1 VGGGEGGGEGGVGGG
16 GGGGGV
22 GGGGGAQGDVRI
34 DSYDDRATVE
44 GSKMNL
50 QQITLQPKIGSGEV
64 AGPRVMTPRSEEQT
78 VARQS
83 AGTCVKSPSASAPGV
98 DSLSSLSIPST
109 TKAPGVGGST
119 PSFCAAEIAAMRME
133 IEAAGLDELTEY
145 ERLQE
150 ERFQIARE
158 SMMRAIRMEAERKSE
173 ARARAAKLE
182 TDIECLRINRDVWR
196 FIAVLPWIIFP
207 VMWVVTR

>member
-1 VGGGEGGGEGGVGGG
+1 M
-16 GGGGGV
+16 
-22 GGGGGAQGDVRI
+22 
-34 DSYDDRATVE
+34 S
-44 GSKMNL
+44 L
-50 QQITLQPKIGSGEV
+50 QRNPIHNRVGSGEV
-64 AGPRVMTPRSEEQT
+64 AGEQVMTANHEEQT

-133 IEAAGLDELTEY
+133 IEAAGK
-145 ERLQE
+145 ERDAVQLHDWMQE
-150 ERFQIARE
+150 ERIKAVRE
-158 SMMRAIRMEAERKSE
+158 SMMRAVRLEAERKNE
-173 ARARAAKLE
+173 ARERAEKLE
-182 TDIECLRINRDVWR
+182 TDVECERIRAERWR

-207 VMWVVTR
+207 ALWVVLR